1 MIVKTGCGTD
11 EALYYT
17 LHSTSCGCVRDTGAR
32 RAGNCEQSV
41 GGELPHGRSS
51 TLQSSRL
58 LVIGNSFLFAN
69 TDQETEMFIK
79 NQLFSPDAE
88 GAIVQRSSVCWV
100 ARVAELGPG
109 TSEIYVDQ
117 RKLINSFPLNIAD
130 TTVANKNLLR
140 YRSC

>member
-1 MIVKTGCGTD
+1 MWLCAGYRGEACG
-11 EALYYT
+11 ELRAE
-17 LHSTSCGCVRDTGAR
+17 CGR
-32 RAGNCEQSV
+32 RAAA
-41 GGELPHGRSS
+41 RA
-51 TLQSSRL
+51 L
-58 LVIGNSFLFAN
+58 LHLAIIKIIGIGNLFLFAK
-69 TDQETEMFIK
+69 TDQETKMFVK
-79 NQLFSPDAE
+79 NQLFSPGAE

-117 RKLINSFPLNIAD
+117 CKLINSFPLNIAD

>member
-1 MIVKTGCGTD
+1 MKHYTTHYTALVVAVCGIQGRGVRGIASRVW
-11 EALYYT
+11 EE
-17 LHSTSCGCVRDTGAR
+17 SCRTGA
-32 RAGNCEQSV
+32 
-41 GGELPHGRSS
+41 PPP
-51 TLQSSRL
+51 SRL
-58 LVIGNSFLFAN
+58 LVIGNSFLFAK
-69 TDQETEMFIK
+69 TDQETEMFVK
-79 NQLFSPDAE
+79 NQLFSPGAE

-117 RKLINSFPLNIAD
+117 CKLINSFPLNIAD